1 MRLDSIMQMISLWK
15 VDGVEF
21 GETTRQ
27 MGIVDIV
34 QYGKMNA
41 PIYSWLLWNQQ
52 YIEFCIAFSYNIYN
66 MLLFE
71 WNVFHWHRNGYVI
84 MDYCSI
90 LAVSDVTG

>member
-52 YIEFCIAFSYNIYN
+52 YRILYRIFISYIQ
-66 MLLFE
+66 
-71 WNVFHWHRNGYVI
+71 YVI
-84 MDYCSI
+84 I
-90 LAVSDVTG
+90 